1 MSRGKTERY
10 LGELEQMVLLA
21 VLRLDDG
28 AYGATV
34 LDEIEAR
41 TGRSVS
47 RGGLYVTLDRLVE
60 KGLLAARMGEPTPER
75 GGRAPRLVTVTAGGL
90 AELRKSRRAFAGLTQ
105 GLEAVLEG
113 EG

>member
-1 MSRGKTERY
+1 MASERY

-28 AYGATV
+28 AYGSTV
-34 LDEIEAR
+34 LDEIEGR
-41 TGRSVS
+41 TGRELS

-60 KGLLAARMGEPTPER
+60 KGLLDARMGEPSPER
-75 GGRAPRLVTVTAGGL
+75 GGRPPRLVTVTGDGL
-90 AELRKSRRAFAGLTQ
+90 AELRKSRRAFASLSQ
-105 GLEAVLEG
+105 GLEAVLE